1 MSGRGLCDKLIIS
14 PEESYRLWC
23 VVVCDLETSWMRRP
37 WPTGGCYAKNKQTN
51 KQTNKQ
57 SFRNRTTATLPNFW
71 RTATM
76 HIQYY
81 ALILRTKITIFC
93 DVTPRIWSSCDNE
106 VHVAVYTRLQVVS
119 SQKITIFVLTTVITL
134 NLVWISY
141 SFDVTESDWMTF
153 WREALWRS

>member
-1 MSGRGLCDKLIIS
+1 MSGRGLCDKLITR
-14 PEESYRLWC
+14 PEESYWLRW

-37 WPTGGCYAKNKQTN
+37 WPTGGCCAKN

-81 ALILRTKITIFC
+81 ALILRTKITISC
-93 DVTPRIWSSCDNE
+93 DVTPRIWSSFDNE
-106 VHVAVYTRLQVVS
+106 VHVAVSTRLHGVL
-119 SQKITIFVLTTVITL
+119 SQKITIFLFTTVITL

-153 WREALWRS
+153 SCEALWRP